1 MNPNT
6 VHDAQTEHD
15 HQDKRTAVANQRQR
29 NPGNRQDGNSHS
41 DILED
46 VGEDER
52 GNADDKKQPKLISC
66 AKGNEQTG
74 QQQEGEGAK

>member
-1 MNPNT
+1 VNPNAI
-6 VHDAQTEHD
+6 HNAEAEHD
-15 HQDKRTAVANQRQR
+15 HQDKRTAVTNQRQR

-41 DILED
+41 DILKD